1 MFRNVAFNYY
11 QFSFKNMDAN
21 VLIVNLLIF
30 VLNLPILAGEFFLW
44 YNLQLQI
51 NSVVVAMNVSTGKI
65 LSLHSMME

>member
-11 QFSFKNMDAN
+11 QFSFKNMDAI
-21 VLIVNLLIF
+21 VLIVNLLIV

-51 NSVVVAMNVSTGKI
+51 NSVVVAMKVSTGKI